1 MAKPK
6 KYLSEKKFFV
16 GLQSKKQ
23 KNRTDILTFFAG
35 GKKMI
40 ANIFIV
46 LFIVFWI
53 VFVVHSI
60 IKSKKIEKKSGI
72 PAGCYSCK
80 AFKDGKC
87 KSHCG
92 EN

>member
-1 MAKPK
+1 
-6 KYLSEKKFFV
+6 
-16 GLQSKKQ
+16 
-23 KNRTDILTFFAG
+23 
-35 GKKMI
+35 MI

-46 LFIVFWI
+46 LFIAFWI

-80 AFKDGKC
+80 AFKDGRC
-87 KSHCG
+87 KSCCG
-92 EN
+92 ENK

>member
-1 MAKPK
+1 
-6 KYLSEKKFFV
+6 
-16 GLQSKKQ
+16 
-23 KNRTDILTFFAG
+23 
-35 GKKMI
+35 MI

-60 IKSKKIEKKSGI
+60 IKSKKIEKKAGI
-72 PAGCYSCK
+72 PAGCYSRK

-92 EN
+92 ENE